1 MKIDS
6 ALHSAASV
14 QSKTVK
20 SKSSRNGSKTAT
32 TALPGDNVELTSASS
47 RMSELEAQLA
57 DLPATDAGKVAV
69 IRQAIAD
76 GTFKVDEEAVADA
89 LVQETVEQLRHKQN
103 R

>member
-6 ALHSAASV
+6 ALHYAASV

-47 RMSELEAQLA
+47 RMSELDAQ
-57 DLPATDAGKVAV
+57 
-69 IRQAIAD
+69 
-76 GTFKVDEEAVADA
+76 
-89 LVQETVEQLRHKQN
+89 
-103 R
+103 

>member
-6 ALHSAASV
+6 ALHYATSV
-14 QSKTVK
+14 QSKAVK
-20 SKSSRNGSKTAT
+20 SKSSRNGSRT
-32 TALPGDNVELTSASS
+32 TTTTVQGDNVELTGASS

-57 DLPATDAGKVAV
+57 DLPATDAGKVEV

>member
-6 ALHSAASV
+6 ALHYATSV

-20 SKSSRNGSKTAT
+20 SKSSRNGSRAT
-32 TALPGDNVELTSASS
+32 TTTVLGDNVELTGTSS

-57 DLPATDAGKVAV
+57 DLPTTDAGKVEV